1 MRLSLLDPGPEP
13 LSVQDLHDVLLVA
26 GADVPAGHIEQWTDN
41 ERALAYDWA
50 AREHLAASDNPVKR
64 RPVPYLIKGAISDP
78 TVRRIVS
85 DTLSGFAGVLDE
97 LAGDIPPGWLAP
109 RPDTFRA
116 AACIARFS
124 AAQARDG
131 LPDPDTGQSHC
142 AACHSADLD
151 PDGPRCGHTAGCPEC

>member
-13 LSVQDLHDVLLVA
+13 LSVQDLLDVLLIA
-26 GADVPAGHIEQWTDN
+26 GADVAAGHIEQWTDN

-78 TVRRIVS
+78 TIRKIVS
-85 DTLSGFAGVLDE
+85 DTLSLFASELDEIGGSDRAGVIDE
-97 LAGDIPPGWLAP
+97 PFL
-109 RPDTFRA
+109 A
-116 AACIARFS
+116 AARRARFL

-131 LPDPDTGQSHC
+131 LPCPDTGISHC
-142 AACHSADLD
+142 AACHGADLD
-151 PDGPRCGHTAGCPEC
+151 PHGPRCGHYAGCPEC